1 MDCRGPRPHNS
12 RSTFQVKHTTGFY
25 PRARVDTAKVSAVGQ
40 AGGVLLT
47 ETVRAAGLDVG
58 LSAALAPWRKPLAVH
73 DPGKVVLDLALSLA
87 LGGDCLADVAL
98 LRAEPGVYGLVASD
112 PTVSRTVA
120 TLAKDATRALAA
132 IDTARAGARARV
144 WALAGEHAPGHHAT
158 AVEPLIVDID
168 ATLVT
173 SHSDKEHAAPTFKRG
188 YGFHPLCA
196 FVDHGAEGTG
206 EPLAVALRPGNAGSN
221 TAADHIALT
230 RQALAQLPSHRR
242 APRPG
247 RKVLVRVDGAG
258 STHKFLTWL
267 SGQRLSYSVGFAL
280 PDNTADL
287 LARIPEQVGAPA
299 YDASEQVRDGAWVAE
314 LTDLVNLTGWPKG
327 MRVIARKERP
337 HPGAQLRIT
346 DVDGHRVTAFATN
359 TKPGGPGTQL
369 ADLELRHRRR
379 ARCEDRI
386 RTAKDTGL
394 TNLPLHG
401 FDANRIWCALVALA
415 VEVTA
420 WMQML
425 TLAGHDARRWEP
437 KRLRHRLFT
446 IPAALAHGGR
456 RVRLHLSDRAPWA
469 ALVRDAITALHAL
482 VRPG

>member
-1 MDCRGPRPHNS
+1 VR
-12 RSTFQVKHTTGFY
+12 QTTGFY
-25 PRARVDTAKVSAVGQ
+25 PRLKVDKAKVAAVAQG
-40 AGGVLLT
+40 GGVLLT
-47 ETVRAAGLDVG
+47 DTVRAAGLDAG
-58 LSAALAPWRKPLAVH
+58 LSAALAPWRRPLAVH
-73 DPGKVVLDLALSLA
+73 DPAKVVLDLALSLA
-87 LGGDCLADVAL
+87 LGGDCLADLAL

-112 PTVSRTVA
+112 PTVSRA
-120 TLAKDATRALAA
+120 IAALAADAPAALAA
-132 IDTARAGARARV
+132 IDIARAAARARV
-144 WALAGEHAPGHHAT
+144 WALAGEHAPDHETSAGA
-158 AVEPLIVDID
+158 PLVVDLD

-173 SHSDKEHAAPTFKRG
+173 AHSDKEHAAPTFKRG

-196 FVDHGAEGTG
+196 FVDHGLDGTG

-221 TAADHIALT
+221 TAADHIGLT
-230 RQALAQLPSHRR
+230 RKALAQLPSHR
-242 APRPG
+242 PGTRPG

-258 STHKFLTWL
+258 STHKFLSWL
-267 SGQRLSYSVGFAL
+267 TGQRLSYSVGFAL
-280 PDNTADL
+280 PDNTAEL
-287 LARIPEQVGAPA
+287 LNLIPDQVWAPA
-299 YDASEQVRDGAWVAE
+299 YDAHDQVRNGAWVAE
-314 LTDLVNLTGWPKG
+314 LTGLLNLAGWPKG

-359 TKPGGPGTQL
+359 TRTGGPGTQL

-394 TNLPLHG
+394 TNLPLHR
-401 FDANRIWCALVALA
+401 FDANRIWCALVVLA
-415 VEVTA
+415 TEVTA

-446 IPAALAHGGR
+446 IPAALTRGAR
-456 RVRLHLSDRAPWA
+456 QARLRVSDRAPWA
-469 ALVRDAITALHAL
+469 ELVHDAITTLHAL
-482 VRPG
+482 IRPG